1 MPKNAEKSEGD
12 SMVSWSQNYTVFEC
26 RGCFMFGYLAV
37 GDTDGRGQEVA
48 TDSEL

>member
-1 MPKNAEKSEGD
+1 MKKIKE
-12 SMVSWSQNYTVFEC
+12 TVWGHRVRMIFEC

-48 TDSEL
+48 TESEL

>member
-1 MPKNAEKSEGD
+1 MPKKIKD
-12 SMVSWSQNYTVFEC
+12 TVLCHSQNDFLIFEN

-37 GDTDGRGQEVA
+37 GDTDGRGKEVA